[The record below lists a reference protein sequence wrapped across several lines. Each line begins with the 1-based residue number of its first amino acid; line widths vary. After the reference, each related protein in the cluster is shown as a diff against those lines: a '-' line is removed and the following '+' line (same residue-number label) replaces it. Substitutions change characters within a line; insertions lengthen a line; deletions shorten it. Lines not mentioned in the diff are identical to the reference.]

1 MLLQTEMIAEYL
13 QMNGV
18 IIHVHI
24 ILLYVQIAVLNYNY
38 YNYCNYCNYNNYF
51 NNSKAF
57 S

>member
-24 ILLYVQIAVLNYNY
+24 ILPYVQIAVLNYNY
-38 YNYCNYCNYNNYF
+38 YNYCNYNNYF